1 MKSPL
6 EMTPTGPNIDRIQ
19 RDSLGEG
26 LRIVPTR
33 DDWLKGEP
41 RLREMMT
48 DPIVRLVMRRDNL
61 GPVDVWAA
69 VEQGRAALRGQNESS
84 REVA

>member
-6 EMTPTGPNIDRIQ
+6 EMTSSGPNIDRIQ
-19 RDSLGEG
+19 RDSSGEG
-26 LRIVPTR
+26 LRVVPTR
-33 DDWLKGEP
+33 DDWLMGEP

-69 VEQGRAALRGQNESS
+69 VEQARANLRGQTESS